1 MEVQPAQVPVAVV
14 VHQFMNEEYLV
25 SLFDLDHFS
34 FVEVAKTELI
44 KTDILKVVPVSDLSG
59 LAFVLPA
66 EYVDHLFGSLT

>member
-34 FVEVAKTELI
+34 FVEVAKTA
-44 KTDILKVVPVSDLSG
+44 D
-59 LAFVLPA
+59 
-66 EYVDHLFGSLT
+66 